1 MKRIKVMTARQ
12 VHKRVDQLLVKA
24 EYYEECFLNVLAE
37 IEEVCPPD
45 HQLRAEIRKLRE
57 AHQ

>member
-1 MKRIKVMTARQ
+1 MKIRTMTAKAC
-12 VHKRVDQLLVKA
+12 HSRVDQLLLKA

-45 HQLRAEIRKLRE
+45 HQLRAEIKKLRV
-57 AHQ
+57 AHL